1 MENLDITLPEQG
13 ERIKTRLPEPDR
25 EMFDELKDQYNFS
38 SDAEAGRFFLQLGMR
53 STVDNDPR
61 HTAAPQ
67 TDEDFS
73 PVTIRELVPTGTDN
87 AVDMT
92 GEFWEEILRSEMPEI
107 VTEDP
112 EIKRDGYDIYR

>member
-1 MENLDITLPEQG
+1 MERIQITLPEQ
-13 ERIKTRLPEPDR
+13 EEIIKTGFPDPDKKV
-25 EMFDELKDQYNFS
+25 FDELKDQYNFA
-38 SDAEAGRFFLQLGMR
+38 SDAAAARFFLNLGMR

-61 HTAAPQ
+61 HMAASQ
-67 TDEDFS
+67 TDEEFS
-73 PVTIRELVPTGTDN
+73 PTTIREKVPEGADN

-92 GEFWEEILRSEMPEI
+92 GEFWEEILREEMLGI